1 MSGTRSHSFREGDRS
16 EYFAQVLLSGLGLC
30 TPIPRQED
38 IGFDFVCNLSD
49 QESGV
54 LTFGH
59 PYIVSVKSASSPEI
73 DLEATEAGI
82 KADSQR
88 HIEWIFREE
97 LPAFLA
103 VVDKDSFTMRFY
115 SLIPIWFIYYEGGP
129 KCGRL
134 TLCPRLDASNLDDV
148 GRPSDEGELQNWK
161 KKHHFKVDLGH
172 PVASLSLDTLKD
184 SDLTKSVKER
194 LRLAV
199 HFAQLNRVHAKLGV
213 PYFYWFAKTTPDSS
227 FLVPA
232 FYYLPAPSTS
242 EGRMSVMKELA
253 PSLISFALL
262 YKQNNEFDRLNAVK
276 TLLADLPLAFFPDI
290 IRENLPEILPQGE
303 QICGDNSAALHASL

>member
-1 MSGTRSHSFREGDRS
+1 MSGTRSHNFREGDRS

-49 QESGV
+49 QESGI

-73 DLEATEAGI
+73 ELEPTDAGI

-129 KCGRL
+129 KCGKL
-134 TLCPRLDASNLDDV
+134 TLSPRLDATDLSDV
-148 GRPSDEGELQNWK
+148 GRPKDEGELPNWK
-161 KKHHFKVDLGH
+161 GKHHFKVDLGH
-172 PVASLSLDTLKD
+172 PVASIGLDSLKD
-184 SDLTKSVKER
+184 PDSTRLVKKR
-194 LRLAV
+194 LRRAV
-199 HFAQLNRVHAKLGV
+199 HYAQMNRVHEKLGV
-213 PYFYWFAKTTPDSS
+213 PYFYWFAKMAPDSS
-227 FLVPA
+227 SLVPA
-232 FYYLPAPSTS
+232 CYHLPAPSTP
-242 EGRMSVMKELA
+242 EGRVSVMKELA

-262 YKQNNEFDRLNAVK
+262 YKQNGEVDRLNAVK
-276 TLLADLPLAFFPDI
+276 SLLADVPPEFFTDV
-290 IRENLPEILPQGE
+290 IRENLPEIFAP
-303 QICGDNSAALHASL
+303 

>member
-1 MSGTRSHSFREGDRS
+1 MSGTRSHNFREGDRS

-59 PYIVSVKSASSPEI
+59 PYIVSVKSASMPDI
-73 DLEATEAGI
+73 DLEPTAAAI

-103 VVDKDSFTMRFY
+103 VVDKDTFTMSFY

-134 TLCPRLDASNLDDV
+134 TMCPRLDKSDLGDV
-148 GRPSDEGELQNWK
+148 GRPADVGELPNWPG
-161 KKHHFKVDLGH
+161 KHHFRVDLGH
-172 PVASLSLDTLKD
+172 PVASISLETLKD
-184 SDLTKSVKER
+184 PELTTAVKSR
-194 LRLAV
+194 LRHAV

-213 PYFYWFAKTTPDSS
+213 PYFYWFAKTAPDSS
-227 FLVPA
+227 SLVAA
-232 FYYLPAPSTS
+232 FYYLPAPSTDQ
-242 EGRMSVMKELA
+242 GRLSVLRELA

-262 YKQNNEFDRLNAVK
+262 YKQTGDTERLSAIK
-276 TLLADLPLAFFPDI
+276 SLLSDLPLCFFPEVI
-290 IRENLPEILPQGE
+290 QQNLPEILP
-303 QICGDNSAALHASL
+303 